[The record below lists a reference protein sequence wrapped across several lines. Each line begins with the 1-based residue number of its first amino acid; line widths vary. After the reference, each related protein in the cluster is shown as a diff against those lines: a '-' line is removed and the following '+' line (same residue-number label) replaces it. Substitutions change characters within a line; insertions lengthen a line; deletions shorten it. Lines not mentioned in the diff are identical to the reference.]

1 LSLKDY
7 FSNPPAKAS
16 DVSFSLRNEL
26 LPVLSSMKWNVKGI
40 LLEDNSVISVP
51 AESRAVTAILQ
62 SMAVIRLK
70 AWAKKKGVELEDLVH
85 DTRGYPDLALTNGP
99 FGSKLIAI
107 DIKSARH
114 GEGDDV
120 SRMTLGTYDGYF
132 LHPSERKLHG
142 GERSYNDYSEHWVVG
157 FIYDWNP
164 TKKTSEMVNITD
176 VVVGQKW
183 QFASRSSGS
192 GDTAN
197 MGGVDSLQRLRSLSG
212 DFASEREFEKYWRDY
227 AVSHPRKRTR
237 KPK

>member
-1 LSLKDY
+1 MSLRDY
-7 FSNPPAKAS
+7 IPKTPTKPG
-16 DVSFSLRNEL
+16 DTSFDLRNEL
-26 LPVLSSMKWNVKGI
+26 LPVLSSMRWNVKGI
-40 LLEDNSVISVP
+40 LLDDNSVISVP

-70 AWAKKKGVELEDLVH
+70 AWAQKKGIELEDLVH
-85 DTRGYPDLALTNGP
+85 DTRGYPDIALTSGP
-99 FGSKLIAI
+99 FGSKLIAL

-114 GEGDDV
+114 GDGDDV

-132 LHPSERKLHG
+132 LHPGEKRLHDG
-142 GERSYNDYSEHWVVG
+142 TRSYSDYSEHWVVG

-164 TKKTSEMVNITD
+164 DEDTDKMVRIVD

-197 MGGVDSLQRLRSLSG
+197 MGGVDSLQRLRSRSG
-212 DFASEREFEKYWRDY
+212 DFTSEREFEKYWRDY
-227 AVSHPRKRTR
+227 AVNHPRKRTR